1 MGKVF
6 EVEMDYDIN
15 VPEKMMIISEAE
27 IVNPETG
34 ASLVCNAFW
43 DTGATGSCISA
54 RAARQLGLVTFSKVQ
69 LRGVDSALR
78 KNLYMTSLNIGPY
91 TFNFQR
97 LAEYED
103 VHADTDLCI
112 GMDIIGNGDF
122 SLIRKHGKI
131 VLRYQLPPQYIT
143 KTSK

>member
-1 MGKVF
+1 MSRIL

-15 VPEKMMIISEAE
+15 VPDKMMIISEAE
-27 IVNPETG
+27 VVNPETG
-34 ASLVCNAFW
+34 DSLKCKAFW

-54 RAARQLGLVTFSKVQ
+54 RAARKLGLVAFSKVQ

-78 KNLYMTSLNIGPY
+78 KNLYMTKINIGPY

-112 GMDIIGNGDF
+112 GMDIIGSGDF
-122 SLIRKHGKI
+122 SLTRKHGKI
-131 VLRYQLPPQYIT
+131 VLKYQLPPEYIT
-143 KTSK
+143 NLR

>member
-1 MGKVF
+1 MSRIL

-27 IVNPETG
+27 VVNPETG
-34 ASLVCNAFW
+34 DSLKCKAFW

-54 RAARQLGLVTFSKVQ
+54 RAARILGLVAFSKVQ

-78 KNLYMTSLNIGPY
+78 KNLYMTKINIGPY

-112 GMDIIGNGDF
+112 G
-122 SLIRKHGKI
+122 
-131 VLRYQLPPQYIT
+131 
-143 KTSK
+143 TSR